1 MRISLGR
8 AAMTHRSPK
17 LANALTQEQVDI
29 ANRFHRQL
37 SRWQI
42 SDKALFRLRDCVP
55 EWDAAACLLKSVAI
69 NSIYGTNVYATI
81 RVAEHIASIFA
92 GRNADAAKGDELVER
107 IARLPDVSTRPRNC
121 ISFASKFCH
130 FFIDEEKFP
139 LFDEAARRALKYH
152 LGPKL
157 YVEDRTHPYIGFRE
171 NLRRLREE
179 SRINCSDRQLDH
191 YLWIT
196 GLYINWLRGRQI
208 NAELRSVLANPS
220 RSQAHQLN
228 AFLPPKLERRFLRN
242 RETAGAVGS
251 AAI

>member
-1 MRISLGR
+1 
-8 AAMTHRSPK
+8 MTHRSAK
-17 LANALTQEQVDI
+17 LANALRQEQVDI

-55 EWDAAACLLKSVAI
+55 EWDGAACLLKSVAI
-69 NSIYGTNVYATI
+69 NSLYGTNVYAI
-81 RVAEHIASIFA
+81 IPMAEHIASIFA
-92 GRNADAAKGDELVER
+92 GRDTKDKEEELVER
-107 IARLPDVSTRPRNC
+107 IARLPGANNRPRNC

-139 LFDEAARRALKYH
+139 LFDEAARRALNYH

-157 YVEDRTHPYIGFRE
+157 YVDDRTHPYIAFRE

-196 GLYINWLRGRQI
+196 GLYMNWLRGRQI
-208 NAELRSVLANPS
+208 NAELRNVLANPS
-220 RSQAHQLN
+220 RSEAHQLN
-228 AFLPPKLERRFLRN
+228 AFLPPKLERRFLVRVLWQTVCGQGN
-242 RETAGAVGS
+242 DRRA
-251 AAI
+251 

>member
-1 MRISLGR
+1 
-8 AAMTHRSPK
+8 MTHRSPK
-17 LANALTQEQVDI
+17 LAHALTQDQVEI

-42 SDKALFRLRDCVP
+42 SDEALFRLRSCVP
-55 EWDAAACLLKSVAI
+55 EWDEAACLLKSVAI
-69 NSIYGTNVYATI
+69 NSIYGTNVYATT
-81 RVAEHIASIFA
+81 RMAEHIASIFA
-92 GRNADAAKGDELVER
+92 SRDGDAARRDELVER
-107 IARLPDVSTRPRNC
+107 LARLPDANNRPRNF

-139 LFDEAARRALKYH
+139 IFDEAARQALKYH

-157 YVEDRTHPYIGFRE
+157 YVEDHTKPYIAFRE

-196 GLYINWLRGRQI
+196 GLYMRWLRGRQI
-208 NAELRSVLANPS
+208 NGELRNVLINPS
-220 RSQAHQLN
+220 RSQA
-228 AFLPPKLERRFLRN
+228 R
-242 RETAGAVGS
+242 
-251 AAI
+251 